1 MFGMALIILI
11 VGLLF
16 IVRGQTVKEPGKARY
31 WIGFSL
37 IGMTVF
43 FLLIGISQILD
54 ISSHRIGH

>member
-1 MFGMALIILI
+1 MPSGSQKNSPCNGNLP
-11 VGLLF
+11 VQES
-16 IVRGQTVKEPGKARY
+16 GQARY
-31 WIGFSL
+31 WLGFSL

>member
-1 MFGMALIILI
+1 MFGIALIILVI
-11 VGLLF
+11 GLLF
-16 IVRGQTVKEPGKARY
+16 VVRGKTVQESGKARY

>member
-16 IVRGQTVKEPGKARY
+16 VARGKPVRESGKARY

-37 IGMTVF
+37 IGMTVLF
-43 FLLIGISQILD
+43 ILFGISQIMD
-54 ISSHRIGH
+54 ISTHRVGH